1 MNIEQLQDEAIKA
14 ATEHIRNQRI
24 SAASQKM
31 KSILIAIV
39 ACVLFVCL
47 TVVAC
52 FAIYSQNMVIIEQQ
66 YALNAQYA
74 GLLDMMNGA
83 EITTEIVDGSGDGV
97 ATKIDGSGN
106 SISVGE

>member
-24 SAASQKM
+24 SVASQKM
-31 KSILIAIV
+31 KSILIGIV

-47 TVVAC
+47 TVVSC

-74 GLLDMMNGA
+74 GILDVINGA
-83 EITTEIVDGSGDGV
+83 EITTEIVDGSGEGV

-106 SISVGE
+106 RVSVEE